1 MSSPR
6 PLSFPPPPPLAN
18 LPDGPTPRPV
28 RIGVLT
34 VSDTRTAANDTS
46 GDALADALAVAG
58 HVLVGRAIVKDEI
71 PSIQRVVEDLIAG
84 GAEVI
89 LTTGGTGVTGR
100 DVTIEALEPLMTRR
114 VEGFG
119 ELFRHL
125 SYYDIGPS
133 TMQSRALAGIVGQ
146 TWVFALPGS
155 TGACRLAWEGILRH
169 QLDIRSRPCN
179 LVSLMPRLG
188 EGSPG

>member
-71 PSIQRVVEDLIAG
+71 PSIQRVLEDLIAG